1 MVVPSF
7 PMTRSIS
14 CMNFWFWFFM
24 IWLVFL
30 YSRKWRCMRFSL
42 FNCRQLILII
52 LNTETHWRLNECW
65 LEKLISL
72 IHFEDVRVITHF
84 IKKFFLLSS
93 FHLPFHYVHW
103 GFLLLQPFKKLI
115 ILSGYSFKLSSSK
128 VSI

>member
-14 CMNFWFWFFM
+14 CMNFCFWLFM

-42 FNCRQLILII
+42 LNCRKFILII
-52 LNTETHWRLNECW
+52 LNTKTHRWLYEGW
-65 LEKLISL
+65 LEKFIFLIY
-72 IHFEDVRVITHF
+72 FKDVRVIAHF
-84 IKKFFLLSS
+84 IKKLFLLSS
-93 FHLPFHYVHW
+93 FHFPFHYIHW

-115 ILSGYSFKLSSSK
+115 ILSGYSFELSSSK